1 MPNGIVEYRH
11 KVIEG
16 EYKMRKTIEKLL
28 NSNESSL
35 QIALKTGVSQS
46 VVSRIRSG
54 ERQLGN
60 LSLDS
65 AEKLFKYQKEL
76 EKMEEIEN
84 KIVEVEN
91 PNNITDYESLVRYY
105 MDINYYDD
113 IYDVEY
119 AEIAKVEHDNGN
131 EYYTVELNTVREIP
145 FKDEIIETVDLEN
158 LFARFESEDQRG
170 ETATEII
177 YFHTIK
183 DAKDY
188 IEVVLEGIEDFEE
201 CAKKNGI
208 IE

>member
-1 MPNGIVEYRH
+1 M
-11 KVIEG
+11 
-16 EYKMRKTIEKLL
+16 MRETIQRLL
-28 NSNESSL
+28 QSELSSNYIS
-35 QIALKTGVSQS
+35 IMTGVSQS
-46 VVSRIRSG
+46 VISRIRSG

-65 AEKLFKYQKEL
+65 AEKLFEYQKGLDEANGV
-76 EKMEEIEN
+76 KS
-84 KIVEVEN
+84 KIVQVEN
-91 PNNITDYESLVRYY
+91 PNNIADYESLVRYY
-105 MDINYYDD
+105 TDINYYDD

-119 AEIAKVEHDNGN
+119 AELAKVEHDNGN

-158 LFARFESEDQRG
+158 LFARFENEDQRG